1 MDIREK
7 ILEAASRIYSECG
20 FRGTTTRRVAQEAGV
35 NEVTLFR
42 HFGSKEVLIREA
54 VQAGWGRVEIAR
66 LPDVP
71 VDPAVELTHWAE
83 GYFEVHVHCAPF
95 IRTRLGEFQANPQIL
110 PPSGSPGARAAAE
123 VARYLEKSQQRGL
136 VRADVSAVH
145 AASMFVGSLFAN
157 ALIREGVPDM
167 YPGSPAD
174 EVRDY
179 VRIFLQGM
187 GTTQ

>member
-83 GYFEVHVHCAPF
+83 GYFEVSPKLSRSGP
-95 IRTRLGEFQANPQIL
+95 IRQSRSAAFDHQWKCPGGSLAVPGRLGPDQHEAALAGGDATFRRAGGGI
-110 PPSGSPGARAAAE
+110 GAPGP
-123 VARYLEKSQQRGL
+123 K
-136 VRADVSAVH
+136 
-145 AASMFVGSLFAN
+145 
-157 ALIREGVPDM
+157 
-167 YPGSPAD
+167 D
-174 EVRDY
+174 EQLGR
-179 VRIFLQGM
+179 RRRR
-187 GTTQ
+187 

>member
-7 ILEAASRIYSECG
+7 ILDAASRIYSECG

-54 VQAGWGRVEIAR
+54 VAAGWHRVEIHK
-66 LPDVP
+66 LPEVP
-71 VDPAVELTHWAE
+71 ADPAAELAAWAE
-83 GYFEVHVHCAPF
+83 GYIEVHCLCAPF
-95 IRTRLGEFQANPQIL
+95 IRTRLGEFQAHPQIL

-123 VARYLEKSQQRGL
+123 VARYIRKAQELGMFRS
-136 VRADVSAVH
+136 DVAAVH

-157 ALIREGVPDM
+157 ALIREGVPEM
-167 YPGSPAD
+167 YPGSPID
-174 EVRDY
+174 EVHDY

-187 GTTQ
+187 GTKK

>member
-1 MDIREK
+1 MDIRDK
-7 ILEAASRIYSECG
+7 ILEAAGRIYSECG

-42 HFGSKEVLIREA
+42 HFGSKELLIREA
-54 VQAGWGRVEIAR
+54 VAAGWERVEIQK
-66 LPDVP
+66 L
-71 VDPAVELTHWAE
+71 PAVPADPSAELAAWAE
-83 GYFEVHVHCAPF
+83 GYVNVHCLCAPF
-95 IRTRLGEFQANPQIL
+95 IRTRLGEFQANPEIL

-123 VARYLEKSQQRGL
+123 VSRYLQEAQALGL
-136 VRADVSAVH
+136 VRTDVSPVH

-167 YPGSPAD
+167 YPGSPVD

-187 GTTQ
+187 GTKR

>member
-54 VQAGWGRVEIAR
+54 VHAGWERVEITR
-66 LPDVP
+66 LPEVP
-71 VDPAVELTHWAE
+71 VDPAAELTAWADT
-83 GYFEVHVHCAPF
+83 YFNVHAHCAPF
-95 IRTRLGEFQANPQIL
+95 IRTRLGEFQANPEIL

-123 VARYLEKSQQRGL
+123 VSHYIERAQALGL
-136 VRADVSAVH
+136 VRGDVSAIH

-167 YPGSPAD
+167 YPGSPID

-179 VRIFLQGM
+179 VKIFLQGM